1 MDTKS
6 EANAAAKAREQA
18 RRKDGKFG
26 VQQKAESGLF
36 LTLPTDNRYVPQ
48 LSDFTVLPPA
58 SEYTDV
64 RDDDGRLIK
73 RKYLV
78 ERDGNKAECLE
89 VYYPRTNQLQSCI
102 YRDTEGFLVRDAHIP
117 HEVYYFPNGALDSVS
132 YSPRSEYL
140 EDYLQGGCESFLFSE
155 EYSADGAL
163 QDVRHFRSDPNGL
176 TYASKTHLS
185 RNGNVEFVMNYGT
198 HGLYSL
204 HRDIPSFESYYA
216 NGQVKRQEWSEAF
229 LFHREGAPAVIEYN
243 PDGSVKEEKYYRE
256 GKEVPPPTINN
267 RH

>member
-1 MDTKS
+1 MMVS
-6 EANAAAKAREQA
+6 NAAANARENA
-18 RRKDGKFG
+18 RRSDGKFG
-26 VQQKAESGLF
+26 VQQRAESGLS
-36 LTLPTDNRYVPQ
+36 LTLPTDNRCVSQ

-73 RKYLV
+73 RKYHV

-89 VYYPRTNQLQSCI
+89 VYHPRTNQLQYRI
-102 YRDTEGFLVRDAHIP
+102 YRDTEGSLVGDARIP
-117 HEVYYFPNGALDSVS
+117 HEVNYFPSGALASVT
-132 YSPRSEYL
+132 YSPGSGYL
-140 EDYLQGGCESFLFSE
+140 EDYLQAGGESFLFSE
-155 EYSADGAL
+155 EYNEDGAL
-163 QDVRHFRSDPNGL
+163 QNVRHFRSDPNGL

-198 HGLYSL
+198 HGFYSL
-204 HRDIPSFESYYA
+204 HRYIPSFESYYA

-256 GKEVPPPTINN
+256 GKEVSPPTN
-267 RH
+267 R